1 MRRFCNYFVTL
12 FNQKKINPLSQFV
25 NMTKLKDIKQTVRDK
40 MEFYTSEDPEKIKQ
54 LEVIEREERRTKIEA
69 DRKARLA

>member
-25 NMTKLKDIKQTVRDK
+25 NMTKLKDVEQMVRDK
-40 MEFYTSEDPEKIKQ
+40 MDFYTSEDPEKIKQ

>member
-25 NMTKLKDIKQTVRDK
+25 NMSKLKDVKQMVRDK
-40 MEFYTSEDPEKIKQ
+40 MDFYTSEDPEKIKQ

>member
-12 FNQKKINPLSQFV
+12 FNQKKINPLSQLISQ
-25 NMTKLKDIKQTVRDK
+25 TKLKDVKQKVKNK
-40 MEFYTSEDPEKIKQ
+40 MDFYTSEDPEKIKE
-54 LEVIEREERRTKIEA
+54 LERLEKEEKFHRQEE